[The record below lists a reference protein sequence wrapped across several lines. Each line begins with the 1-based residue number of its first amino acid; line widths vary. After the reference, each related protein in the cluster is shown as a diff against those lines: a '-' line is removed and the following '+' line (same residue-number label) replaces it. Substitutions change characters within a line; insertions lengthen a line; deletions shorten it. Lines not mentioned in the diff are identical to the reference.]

1 MGCENWFS
9 FAEHRRKRHQV
20 SFKQTRIQLKVLTFA
35 KGQMWA
41 CMKKKKK
48 KKPKPKTMANTD
60 TRGFCTYSQ
69 GPPSSPPRWGTYKT
83 DWAVAQR
90 KPLSKCRPG
99 EGEAGLPVRKAQA
112 AWLRATCL
120 ENKSLKLLRE
130 GEQILSPGHRWSYC
144 N

>member
-48 KKPKPKTMANTD
+48 KNTQ
-60 TRGFCTYSQ
+60 TQNHGEYR
-69 GPPSSPPRWGTYKT
+69 YKRILYLLT
-83 DWAVAQR
+83 G
-90 KPLSKCRPG
+90 S
-99 EGEAGLPVRKAQA
+99 
-112 AWLRATCL
+112 
-120 ENKSLKLLRE
+120 SLK
-130 GEQILSPGHRWSYC
+130 SPSVGDL
-144 N
+144 